1 MRSGWG
7 RWSRVAGR
15 WTRRRGVYR
24 PMQRVAVPVVILATG
39 LLLGVEASAARGG
52 WEPMPLPPTSTP
64 APLTER
70 GDAASPWAG
79 VYAVAPD
86 LASCRPGRLAPT
98 EQARALAL
106 LNDIRRLH
114 GLGPV
119 DWDATQE
126 EPVMRAALLFAANG
140 QLSHT
145 PSAHWRCLSAAGA
158 QGAASSNIHLW
169 VGSAGSLP
177 RRSED
182 VVIGFLTD
190 IGNRVS
196 GNIGHRRWMLDPFL
210 KRVAFGRVGARAG
223 AMLHDGAALS
233 VVDVAGGL
241 NDAGGLGGSA
251 RADHWAWPQGVYPAR
266 YFHPEAFLSFSAIVD
281 LTERAA
287 NAAVDYRGASVS
299 VRRADGRP
307 LVVSQLSFDH
317 HGYGLPN
324 SLQFKAAGIEPD
336 IEHEVLIEGV
346 RAAGVP
352 RDYRYRFRIVP

>member
-7 RWSRVAGR
+7 RRSRVTGR
-15 WTRRRGVYR
+15 WMRRRVACR
-24 PMQRVAVPVVILATG
+24 PLQRVVELGARLGAG
-39 LLLGVEASAARGG
+39 LVFAIGASAAGRG
-52 WEPMPLPPTSTP
+52 WEPMPLPLPQP
-64 APLTER
+64 PER
-70 GDAASPWAG
+70 VDAASSWPG

-86 LASCRPGRLAPT
+86 LASCRTGRLAAA
-98 EQARALAL
+98 EAARVLAL

-126 EPVMRAALLFAANG
+126 EAVMRAALLFAANG

-145 PSAHWRCLSAAGA
+145 PSAHWRCLSVAGSL
-158 QGAASSNIHLW
+158 GAASSNIHLW

-177 RRSED
+177 RSSEE
-182 VVIGFLTD
+182 VLIGFLTD
-190 IGNRVS
+190 IGNRES

-233 VVDVAGGL
+233 VVEAAGGMSDL
-241 NDAGGLGGSA
+241 RGLPGLGGSA
-251 RADHWAWPQGVYPAR
+251 RADHWAWPQGAYPAR

-336 IEHEVLIEGV
+336 VEHEVLIQGV
-346 RAAGVP
+346 RAAGAP